1 MACRL
6 RLIMRV
12 TVHQLA
18 YIISYLMYMTMCFT
32 CMLSLVN
39 AIVYN
44 YMCIIAMQR
53 EGNIIVN
60 LPLLLRT
67 QG

>member
-1 MACRL
+1 M
-6 RLIMRV
+6 
-12 TVHQLA
+12 HQLT